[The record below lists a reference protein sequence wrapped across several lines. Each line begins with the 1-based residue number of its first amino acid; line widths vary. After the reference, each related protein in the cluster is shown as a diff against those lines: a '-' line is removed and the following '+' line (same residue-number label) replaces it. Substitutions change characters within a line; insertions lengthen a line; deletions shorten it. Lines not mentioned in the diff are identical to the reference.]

1 MIDSS
6 QTQLTPIKK
15 YGTMPLKK
23 DLQRFIDAQANNYS
37 VALSEVMNGRKR
49 THWMWYVFPQ
59 IQGLGMSEISR
70 LYAIK
75 DIHEAADF
83 LDHPVLG
90 SRLIRICN
98 ELLNLESDDAYQIFG
113 SPDDLKL
120 HSSMTLFSSVP
131 SADFVFQK
139 VLDKFFEGK
148 KDEKTLAILKKAD

>member
-1 MIDSS
+1 
-6 QTQLTPIKK
+6 
-15 YGTMPLKK
+15 MPLKK